1 MGFIA
6 FISLYYVQGKENKRY
21 ELQKI
26 CDILITYR
34 MVWGDIMLNPRKI
47 QLMTRLAIL
56 EKERGKELRRIKES
70 YRSDYVGIPLLKNA
84 LRVTAVF
91 LLVLAVW
98 AVANM
103 EFILDTIADAQL
115 GLLAVGILAAYIVV
129 LLVSLIITFL
139 CISAEYYCSL
149 RAAEEYDSL
158 LEKLASLE
166 EE

>member
-1 MGFIA
+1 
-6 FISLYYVQGKENKRY
+6 
-21 ELQKI
+21 
-26 CDILITYR
+26 
-34 MVWGDIMLNPRKI
+34 MLNPRKI

-56 EKERGKELRRIKES
+56 EKERGKELRSVRES

-84 LRVTAVF
+84 FRVTAVF
-91 LLVLAVW
+91 LLLLAVW

-103 EFILDTIADAQL
+103 DFILNTVADMQL
-115 GLLAVGILAAYIVV
+115 GLLAIGILAAYIVV

-139 CISAEYYCSL
+139 CVSADYYRSL
-149 RAAEEYDSL
+149 RDMEEYEYL